1 MTRMVPA
8 RVLWTALAAVL
19 ALPAAGGAQSLFSTR
34 GLGVPVAPL
43 DARARALGGTGLGL
57 LGWSGALV
65 NPAEAAGVARRG
77 VVAAVQPSRRSVAF
91 EGQEDDLGA
100 TRFPLIQAVQ
110 PLGERLVVG
119 VGYGG
124 FLDQSWSV
132 ISEDTVT
139 IGGEPLRALDLIES
153 EGGAAQARLDVAYL
167 ITPSLAVGLGAG
179 LYTGRLDRVV
189 SRSFPDAS
197 EIEGV
202 ESRAAWNYSGPLVA
216 AGAWWEPVPIAR
228 VAASVI
234 WSGELRADAEDD
246 RSSDLRVELPL
257 QVAVGASGRLAPRLL
272 GVVGGRWAGWS
283 SAADA
288 FGEPDAAA
296 DVWEVGAGMEW
307 TGARALNRPLPL
319 RLGFHYGSLPF
330 RVRGATPREWAVA
343 FGIGSVLA
351 SDELGP
357 RAALDATIERGGRG
371 NAATTGL
378 TESFWRFTI
387 SLALFGR

>member
-1 MTRMVPA
+1 MTRMVPG
-8 RVLWTALAAVL
+8 RVLWAALAAVL
-19 ALPAAGGAQSLFSTR
+19 AFPAAGGAQSLFSTS

-65 NPAEAAGVARRG
+65 NPAEAAGMARRG

-91 EGQEDDLGA
+91 EGQEDDLGG

-110 PLGERLVVG
+110 PFGERLVLS

-132 ISEDTVT
+132 VSEDTVI
-139 IGGEPLRALDLIES
+139 IGGQPLRTLDLIES
-153 EGGAAQARLDVAYL
+153 DGGAAQARLDVAYL
-167 ITPSLAVGLGAG
+167 IAPSLAVGLGGG

-189 SRSFPDAS
+189 SRTFPDAT
-197 EIEGV
+197 EIEGY
-202 ESRAAWNYSGPLVA
+202 ESRVAWNYSGPLVS
-216 AGAWWEPVPIAR
+216 AGAWWEPVSIAR
-228 VAASVI
+228 IAASVT
-234 WSGELRADAEDD
+234 WSGELHADPEND
-246 RSSDLRVELPL
+246 RSSDLRVKLPL
-257 QVAVGASGRLAPRLL
+257 QVAVGASGRLSARLL
-272 GVVGGRWAGWS
+272 AVVGGRWAGWS

-288 FGEPDAAA
+288 FDEPDAVA
-296 DVWEVGAGMEW
+296 DVWEVGAGIEW
-307 TGARALNRPLPL
+307 TGSRALNRPLPL
-319 RLGFHYGSLPF
+319 RLGFHYGALPF

-351 SDELGP
+351 GDDLGP
-357 RAALDATIERGGRG
+357 RAALDATVERGARG
-371 NAATTGL
+371 SAATTGL

-387 SLALFGR
+387 SLALFGQ